1 MKTINATYQQA
12 TNVHK
17 HTHTEGRRRISMFS
31 GLYIAYLKQDRD
43 TRCAFGY
50 FIESRKPRQ
59 PLAIEQTIVDHE
71 IMQEK
76 EKLCDKGQATI
87 QIVNSRTEPSQN
99 HRSTA

>member
-1 MKTINATYQQA
+1 
-12 TNVHK
+12 
-17 HTHTEGRRRISMFS
+17 MFF
-31 GLYIAYLKQDRD
+31 GLYIAYRD

-87 QIVNSRTEPSQN
+87 QIVNSRTDPSQN